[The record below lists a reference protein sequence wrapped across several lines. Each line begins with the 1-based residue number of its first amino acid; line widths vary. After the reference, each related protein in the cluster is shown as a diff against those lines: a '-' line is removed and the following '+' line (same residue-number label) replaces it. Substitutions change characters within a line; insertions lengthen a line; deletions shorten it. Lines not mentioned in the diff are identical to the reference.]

1 MGGGGA
7 GGGLFCL
14 IFFFLILIFSFLYIL
29 HFLNAAGLLAPRTA
43 WGCCSGP
50 GQPLAHTGHPA
61 GPGLFL
67 PPCPLPRFCPL
78 VPCHP
83 GCRGPEAQSGCLCCI
98 PVLVP
103 VPLRGAAVPVPVG
116 APVPYLGAPC
126 ARTPC
131 ELWCLLLRAFC
142 YEKMYFPGALLINEG
157 ESPGVVWPV
166 SLAWREDVGVPDR
179 TPGVL
184 PGPCMP
190 LPPHHHLL
198 GGVPS

>member
-1 MGGGGA
+1 M
-7 GGGLFCL
+7 FDF
-14 IFFFLILIFSFLYIL
+14 FFFLILIFSFLYIL

-43 WGCCSGP
+43 WGCCLGP

-83 GCRGPEAQSGCLCCI
+83 GCRGPKAQSGCLCCI

-116 APVPYLGAPC
+116 APVPYLGVPR

-157 ESPGVVWPV
+157 ESPGVVWLCPCLCP
-166 SLAWREDVGVPDR
+166 SLEGGCGGPRQDPRGA
-179 TPGVL
+179 PGAMHASPSSPSP
-184 PGPCMP
+184 PGGHP
-190 LPPHHHLL
+190 LLT
-198 GGVPS
+198 SAN